1 MYDKILRHR
10 QTIEAAL
17 ASEDHG
23 GRDQPQRGLSLSFD
37 NVQGSLTIQ
46 ADQDE
51 DLEKANQLINLI
63 LSDDR

>member
-23 GRDQPQRGLSLSFD
+23 GRDHHNRGVSLNFD
-37 NVQGSLTIQ
+37 NVQGSLTIK
-46 ADQDE
+46 ADLDE
-51 DLEKANQLINLI
+51 DFEKANRYVI
-63 LSDDR
+63 D